1 MDKQD
6 GTIPAISAV
15 LIARNEEKH
24 LERVLPSLIGV
35 VDEILVLDTGSQD
48 ATVRVAE
55 TFGARI
61 GHFAW
66 VDDFAAARNAALELA
81 QGEYV
86 LSIDAD
92 EWIENGEAAAVL
104 LRAFIQQHPRNTVGT
119 VEIISSLGTGLETQE
134 VVDHLERFFHRD
146 SFRFDGA
153 IHEQLTLR
161 LGLKQSA
168 PTGLRLRH
176 TGYAQAANAPNH
188 KARRNL
194 PLLRREVER
203 HPDDEYAWYQL
214 GKAHF
219 TLAEYAEAIAG
230 FKNALGAICFSADAP
245 PQGRFGPVSREVL
258 TGLAVS
264 LAYALVNTGQAA
276 AAAAVLEEH
285 AALRHPGTHW
295 ADFHHALGYVYLM
308 LGDIPRSKSA
318 YLESIRLGPAHED
331 VRGTGS
337 FSSAYHLG
345 LLAEAEQNLPAA
357 LEWYTASIK
366 GKADYLPALS
376 RCLDLAV
383 EQSAVFPRELL
394 EHADMETFSSL
405 YLKRLRHAME
415 IDDTP
420 AASRLIQ
427 AAALSP
433 TLRALCKVSMLRAPH
448 PVA

>member
-6 GTIPAISAV
+6 GTTPAISAV
-15 LIARNEEKH
+15 LIVRNEEKH
-24 LERVLPSLIGV
+24 LEQALPSLIGV
-35 VDEILVLDTGSQD
+35 VDEIVVLDTGSRD

-61 GHFAW
+61 GHFTW

-86 LSIDAD
+86 LSMDAD
-92 EWIENGEAAAVL
+92 ECLENGEEAAAL
-104 LRAFIQQHPRNTVGT
+104 LRTFIGQHPRNTVGT
-119 VEIISSLGTGLETQE
+119 VEIISSLGTDSEAQE

-146 SFRFDGA
+146 TFRFNGA
-153 IHEQLTLR
+153 IHEQLTPR
-161 LGLKQSA
+161 QGTKQSA

-176 TGYAQAANAPNH
+176 GGYAQSANAPDH

-194 PLLRREVER
+194 PLLRREVDR
-203 HPDDEYAWYQL
+203 HPDDEYAWYQF

-230 FKNALGAICFSADAP
+230 FQKALGAIRFSTGAP
-245 PQGRFGPVSREVL
+245 PQGRIGTVSREVL
-258 TGLAVS
+258 TGLTVS

-285 AALRHPGTHW
+285 AALRHPGTQW

-308 LGDIPRSKSA
+308 LGNLPRSKAA
-318 YLESIRLGPAHED
+318 YLESLRLGPARED

-345 LLAEAEQNLPAA
+345 LLDEAGQNVPSA
-357 LEWYTASIK
+357 LEWYTTALRSK
-366 GKADYLPALS
+366 SDYLPVLS

-383 EQSAVFPRELL
+383 EQGIVFPRELL
-394 EHADMETFSSL
+394 ERADMESFSAL
-405 YLKRLRHAME
+405 YLKRLRAAME
-415 IDDTP
+415 HDDTP

-427 AAALSP
+427 AAAHSP
-433 TLRALCKVSMLRAPH
+433 TLRALCKVSLLRAPH
-448 PVA
+448 PAQ